1 MSNFNPVRSLTDVCF
16 DYYLLSTKYSI
27 QINLFLQFIKTKTT
41 EGCLCRSVK
50 HKKKKNLY
58 KHCSEKICNQY
69 YRSCRPISYGLNG
82 VECTAGC
89 PQNKEKILFS
99 KVSSNCSYK
108 RSNFWHSD
116 LSNIYASGCDYVL
129 HLTCV
134 MPIPGKMFQTTK
146 LWRQTKQSNSKNHKC
161 RTSLSINLTNT
172 QKPQIY
178 GSTCYANID

>member
-1 MSNFNPVRSLTDVCF
+1 LTIIFFQPNIQFKSIYFFN
-16 DYYLLSTKYSI
+16 LLKPKRPKAAYVAVLNTK
-27 QINLFLQFIKTKTT
+27 
-41 EGCLCRSVK
+41 R
-50 HKKKKNLY
+50 KKNLY

-108 RSNFWHSD
+108 RSNFWHRD

-161 RTSLSINLTNT
+161 RTSLSINLT
-172 QKPQIY
+172 
-178 GSTCYANID
+178 